1 MGARDPVHGGLG
13 SSSRGLGSSS
23 WGPGIRFTGAWDPA
37 HGGLGSSSWG
47 PGIQL
52 MGARDPVHRSLGSGS
67 QGPGIQLTGA
77 RASACR
83 WSRHLSQEVG
93 FHSKRQRSQERHQ
106 RPAGLMV
113 LPDDCPVWKSAP
125 RLLSVLCV
133 HCPWYRPETKCV
145 LCNVVSGQD
154 ATGKNQLIKT
164 VHFMSSYCLIFQLFF
179 PIRKYRE

>member
-1 MGARDPVHGGLG
+1 MGTRDPAHGGPG

-37 HGGLGSSSWG
+37 HGAWDPAHGG
-47 PGIQL
+47 P
-52 MGARDPVHRSLGSGS
+52 GSGS